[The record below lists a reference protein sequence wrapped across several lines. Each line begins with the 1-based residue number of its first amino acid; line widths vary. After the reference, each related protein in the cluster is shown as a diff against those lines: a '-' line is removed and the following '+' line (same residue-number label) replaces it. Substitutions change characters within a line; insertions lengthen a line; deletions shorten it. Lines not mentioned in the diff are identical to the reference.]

1 MEHNEES
8 VGNGCPMIDIMSAPV
23 TEPYPQTMQPSVS
36 DIVSQNLTPPEETPN
51 EKKARLQRKRQALY
65 RAKKRLPGAAP
76 TLAAVQDD
84 QQAVPSTLAGSSLSA
99 ASAILQQQ
107 QRRNTDDELLN
118 EIAGRY
124 STPPDETPP
133 EKKARLARKRQ
144 ALYRAKKRLAGAAPT
159 VAAVQ
164 DDQQAVPSTS
174 AGTSLSGA
182 PAILQ
187 QQQLRRNIDDD
198 LLNEI
203 AGRYS
208 TPPDETPPEKKA
220 RLARKRQAL
229 YNARKRM
236 VQTPN
241 VATVVNRAPAPASA
255 PVPAPAPAPTPALV
269 DPTAAVAIR
278 VPIHQQLQTYVR
290 HLRDHEADQQR
301 QFIARRR
308 MTGHLRVAHGNHES
322 YSCPSLHTLAPR
334 VPCNFCSALKWPGEP
349 PSVCCNSGQVVLP
362 PFPEPPAEL
371 RQLFDVPQFL
381 LNIRRYN
388 NAFAFTSIGASIRG
402 NDPVRQDLRVGHGG
416 IYNYRI
422 QGALCHRIGSL
433 AVLPG
438 RPPCYAQLY
447 FYDSSSEGQYDEMLN
462 ARAIAYGSEL
472 NREILAILQR
482 VFSTHNPIAEMFKH
496 AYERMSVRDDLRLCI
511 HSRIP
516 GIDQRRY
523 NAPTAD
529 EVGGVFVCD
538 DTTGA
543 TEHTRDIV
551 LQHRATGYLQPVF
564 DTNQLADALQYPI
577 LFPRGET
584 GWTYGM
590 PKVQRRTRQQQ
601 QPSRP
606 TSSSNGAAHIDE
618 NDDAAEDP
626 NPELDGAE
634 RSANQITPR
643 EYAAYRIAWRENAQ
657 TLMHRA
663 GRLFQQYCVDQY
675 CKIEMQRLKYLREHQ
690 AQLRTEAYTG
700 FMDLAGAE
708 GTIAD
713 LHPDNL
719 PNVAVE
725 IPVVQEPPVA
735 PRRSI
740 IDPPSNLSRTGTRVI
755 LGPSFVGSNRYMRA
769 QYQDAMAIVR
779 ALGKPDL
786 FITVTCNPKWPEI
799 TQCLLPR
806 QQAPDRPDVIVR
818 VFRLKL
824 KAILNDL
831 TMGVLGI
838 EVARI
843 HVIEFQK
850 RGLPHAHI
858 LVILAEEDKPQTPA
872 DYDKIVSA
880 ELPNPATSSQLFET
894 VQSCMMHGPC
904 GAANPAAPCMKDG
917 TCEKGFPKSFCEQT
931 RSMDNGYPQYRRRNN
946 GRSVTVKGIELD
958 NRYVVPYNPWFTH
971 KYNCHINVEVCT
983 SISSVKYLYKY
994 VYKGHD
1000 RLSVTLAVGND
1011 EIQQHID
1018 ARYLSPTD
1026 SCWRIMRFEL
1036 QAKTHTV
1043 VTLPIHLE
1051 NQQNVFFR
1059 ANETVSCVL
1068 NRGNHTMLTRFFQLA
1083 AHDNFARALLY
1094 HDVPTYYRYAKP
1106 TANQRLPW
1114 QEPGTKHWI
1123 RRIRTGHKTVIGR
1136 MVSCSMQLM
1145 ERYCLRLLLCY
1156 RKGPTS
1162 YEDLR
1167 TVNGSVCETFQQAA
1181 INEGLLEDDSEWD
1194 RALEEAAT
1202 YRMPAQLR
1210 HFFAL
1215 ILSSGMPQNP
1225 RTLWESYASEMSE
1238 DFHHRNRDRYTTEE
1252 SDLNK
1257 LLRDVEHFR
1266 ALSDIDRYLR
1276 GTTPSKDLTS
1286 FPGMPQLS
1294 EYEHVQAHI
1303 MDDDDVNEFIIAERS
1318 YLITDLD
1325 ATLATVHQLND
1336 EQRMVYETVTAAIDR
1351 QLATAASQANAGDQR
1366 LFFLDG
1372 PGGTGKSF
1380 LVEKILA
1387 HVRRCGEIALAT
1399 AASGIAALLL
1409 TGGKTV
1415 HSTFKLPLDLN
1426 NHSTCSI
1433 TVQSKRAEMLRQ
1445 TALIVWDEASMSSRF
1460 ALEAVDRTLQDITG
1474 VQLPFGGKVVLL
1486 SGDFRQILP
1495 IVPKGTDAQ
1504 IINECI
1510 KKSTLWPLFRSLQL
1524 RDNMRVRTAP
1534 NANQASELRDFANL
1548 LLRIGEGRHDTFA
1561 GLDPSLAKIPHDMI
1575 VPHTANPTNDLNTL
1589 IDKIYPDMQRHFQHP
1604 SFFSDRAILSPLNV
1618 DVASVNNLVLDRI
1631 PGPEQEYR
1639 SVDTLV
1645 NPEEHEHLQLPSEYL
1660 NTLNVSGIPVH
1671 RLRLKR
1677 FAPVLLLRNLN
1688 SDMGLCNGTRLQIVG
1703 LKRNC
1708 LHAKILTGTRRDEDV
1723 LLPRIFCD
1731 SNDKGHPF
1739 QIRRKQFPVQ
1749 VCFAMTINKSQGQS
1763 LHHLGLYL
1771 PQDVF
1776 AHGQLYVA
1784 LSRVTSR
1791 ANIAVLIPNPKRAD
1805 EEGVSTSNIVY
1816 REVVDR

>member
-1 MEHNEES
+1 
-8 VGNGCPMIDIMSAPV
+8 
-23 TEPYPQTMQPSVS
+23 
-36 DIVSQNLTPPEETPN
+36 
-51 EKKARLQRKRQALY
+51 
-65 RAKKRLPGAAP
+65 
-76 TLAAVQDD
+76 
-84 QQAVPSTLAGSSLSA
+84 
-99 ASAILQQQ
+99 
-107 QRRNTDDELLN
+107 
-118 EIAGRY
+118 
-124 STPPDETPP
+124 
-133 EKKARLARKRQ
+133 
-144 ALYRAKKRLAGAAPT
+144 
-159 VAAVQ
+159 
-164 DDQQAVPSTS
+164 
-174 AGTSLSGA
+174 
-182 PAILQ
+182 
-187 QQQLRRNIDDD
+187 
-198 LLNEI
+198 
-203 AGRYS
+203 
-208 TPPDETPPEKKA
+208 
-220 RLARKRQAL
+220 
-229 YNARKRM
+229 
-236 VQTPN
+236 
-241 VATVVNRAPAPASA
+241 
-255 PVPAPAPAPTPALV
+255 
-269 DPTAAVAIR
+269 
-278 VPIHQQLQTYVR
+278 
-290 HLRDHEADQQR
+290 
-301 QFIARRR
+301 
-308 MTGHLRVAHGNHES
+308 
-322 YSCPSLHTLAPR
+322 
-334 VPCNFCSALKWPGEP
+334 CNFCSALKWPGEP

-422 QGALCHRIGSL
+422 Q
-433 AVLPG
+433 
-438 RPPCYAQLY
+438 
-447 FYDSSSEGQYDEMLN
+447 
-462 ARAIAYGSEL
+462 AYGSEL

-606 TSSSNGAAHIDE
+606 TK
-618 NDDAAEDP
+618 
-626 NPELDGAE
+626 

-708 GTIAD
+708 
-713 LHPDNL
+713 
-719 PNVAVE
+719 
-725 IPVVQEPPVA
+725 VQEPPVA

-831 TMGVLGI
+831 TMGALGI

-958 NRYVVPYNPWFTH
+958 NR
-971 KYNCHINVEVCT
+971 
-983 SISSVKYLYKY
+983 SVKYLYKY

-1094 HDVPTYYRYAKP
+1094 HDVPTYYR
-1106 TANQRLPW
+1106 
-1114 QEPGTKHWI
+1114 
-1123 RRIRTGHKTVIGR
+1123 
-1136 MVSCSMQLM
+1136 MQLM

-1181 INEGLLEDDSEWD
+1181 INEGLLQDDSEWD

-1276 GTTPSKDLTS
+1276 
-1286 FPGMPQLS
+1286 
-1294 EYEHVQAHI
+1294 
-1303 MDDDDVNEFIIAERS
+1303 
-1318 YLITDLD
+1318 
-1325 ATLATVHQLND
+1325 
-1336 EQRMVYETVTAAIDR
+1336 AIDR

-1387 HVRRCGEIALAT
+1387 HVRRCGGIALAT

-1426 NHSTCSI
+1426 NHSNCSI
-1433 TVQSKRAEMLRQ
+1433 SVQSKRAEMLRQ
-1445 TALIVWDEASMSSRF
+1445 TALIVWDEASMSSR
-1460 ALEAVDRTLQDITG
+1460 LLSKQSIGPWVGSDNG
-1474 VQLPFGGKVVLL
+1474 CLPFGGKVVLL

-1524 RDNMRVRTAP
+1524 CDNMRVRT
-1534 NANQASELRDFANL
+1534 QTRTSELRDFANL

-1561 GLDPSLAKIPHDMI
+1561 GLDPSLAKIPHDML

-1688 SDMGLCNGTRLQIVG
+1688 SDMGLCNGTRLQIVD

-1708 LHAKILTGTRRDEDV
+1708 LHAKILTGTRRGEDV
-1723 LLPRIFCD
+1723 LLPRIFYD

-1739 QIRRKQFPVQ
+1739 QIRRKQFPV
-1749 VCFAMTINKSQGQS
+1749 
-1763 LHHLGLYL
+1763 
-1771 PQDVF
+1771 
-1776 AHGQLYVA
+1776 
-1784 LSRVTSR
+1784 
-1791 ANIAVLIPNPKRAD
+1791 
-1805 EEGVSTSNIVY
+1805 
-1816 REVVDR
+1816 

>member
-8 VGNGCPMIDIMSAPV
+8 VGNGCPMIDIMSESHSTGRNSERKESKAPKEATGV
-23 TEPYPQTMQPSVS
+23 VQGQEAPPGCSSYAGSCTGRPTGCTF
-36 DIVSQNLTPPEETPN
+36 NLP
-51 EKKARLQRKRQALY
+51 
-65 RAKKRLPGAAP
+65 
-76 TLAAVQDD
+76 
-84 QQAVPSTLAGSSLSA
+84 GSSLSA

-124 STPPDETPP
+124 STPPDETPS
-133 EKKARLARKRQ
+133 EQKARLGRKRQ

-159 VAAVQ
+159 VAAVQDDQQAVPSTSAGTSLSGAPAILQQQQLRRNIDDDLLNEIAGRYSTPPDETPPEKKARLARKRQALYNARKHLAGAAPTLAAVQ

-255 PVPAPAPAPTPALV
+255 P
-269 DPTAAVAIR
+269 
-278 VPIHQQLQTYVR
+278 
-290 HLRDHEADQQR
+290 
-301 QFIARRR
+301 
-308 MTGHLRVAHGNHES
+308 
-322 YSCPSLHTLAPR
+322 
-334 VPCNFCSALKWPGEP
+334 WPGEP

-422 QGALCHRIGSL
+422 QG
-433 AVLPG
+433 

-462 ARAIAYGSEL
+462 ARAKAY
-472 NREILAILQR
+472 
-482 VFSTHNPIAEMFKH
+482 EMFKH

-626 NPELDGAE
+626 NLELDGAD

-713 LHPDNL
+713 LHPDYL

-831 TMGVLGI
+831 TMGALGI

-872 DYDKIVSA
+872 DYDKFVSA

-931 RSMDNGYPQYRRRNN
+931 RSMDNGYP
-946 GRSVTVKGIELD
+946 
-958 NRYVVPYNPWFTH
+958 
-971 KYNCHINVEVCT
+971 
-983 SISSVKYLYKY
+983 
-994 VYKGHD
+994 
-1000 RLSVTLAVGND
+1000 
-1011 EIQQHID
+1011 
-1018 ARYLSPTD
+1018 
-1026 SCWRIMRFEL
+1026 
-1036 QAKTHTV
+1036 
-1043 VTLPIHLE
+1043 
-1051 NQQNVFFR
+1051 
-1059 ANETVSCVL
+1059 
-1068 NRGNHTMLTRFFQLA
+1068 
-1083 AHDNFARALLY
+1083 
-1094 HDVPTYYRYAKP
+1094 
-1106 TANQRLPW
+1106 
-1114 QEPGTKHWI
+1114 
-1123 RRIRTGHKTVIGR
+1123 
-1136 MVSCSMQLM
+1136 
-1145 ERYCLRLLLCY
+1145 
-1156 RKGPTS
+1156 
-1162 YEDLR
+1162 
-1167 TVNGSVCETFQQAA
+1167 
-1181 INEGLLEDDSEWD
+1181 
-1194 RALEEAAT
+1194 
-1202 YRMPAQLR
+1202 
-1210 HFFAL
+1210 
-1215 ILSSGMPQNP
+1215 
-1225 RTLWESYASEMSE
+1225 
-1238 DFHHRNRDRYTTEE
+1238 
-1252 SDLNK
+1252 
-1257 LLRDVEHFR
+1257 
-1266 ALSDIDRYLR
+1266 
-1276 GTTPSKDLTS
+1276 
-1286 FPGMPQLS
+1286 
-1294 EYEHVQAHI
+1294 
-1303 MDDDDVNEFIIAERS
+1303 
-1318 YLITDLD
+1318 
-1325 ATLATVHQLND
+1325 
-1336 EQRMVYETVTAAIDR
+1336 
-1351 QLATAASQANAGDQR
+1351 
-1366 LFFLDG
+1366 
-1372 PGGTGKSF
+1372 
-1380 LVEKILA
+1380 
-1387 HVRRCGEIALAT
+1387 
-1399 AASGIAALLL
+1399 
-1409 TGGKTV
+1409 
-1415 HSTFKLPLDLN
+1415 
-1426 NHSTCSI
+1426 
-1433 TVQSKRAEMLRQ
+1433 
-1445 TALIVWDEASMSSRF
+1445 
-1460 ALEAVDRTLQDITG
+1460 
-1474 VQLPFGGKVVLL
+1474 
-1486 SGDFRQILP
+1486 
-1495 IVPKGTDAQ
+1495 
-1504 IINECI
+1504 
-1510 KKSTLWPLFRSLQL
+1510 
-1524 RDNMRVRTAP
+1524 
-1534 NANQASELRDFANL
+1534 
-1548 LLRIGEGRHDTFA
+1548 
-1561 GLDPSLAKIPHDMI
+1561 
-1575 VPHTANPTNDLNTL
+1575 
-1589 IDKIYPDMQRHFQHP
+1589 
-1604 SFFSDRAILSPLNV
+1604 
-1618 DVASVNNLVLDRI
+1618 
-1631 PGPEQEYR
+1631 
-1639 SVDTLV
+1639 
-1645 NPEEHEHLQLPSEYL
+1645 
-1660 NTLNVSGIPVH
+1660 
-1671 RLRLKR
+1671 
-1677 FAPVLLLRNLN
+1677 
-1688 SDMGLCNGTRLQIVG
+1688 
-1703 LKRNC
+1703 
-1708 LHAKILTGTRRDEDV
+1708 
-1723 LLPRIFCD
+1723 
-1731 SNDKGHPF
+1731 
-1739 QIRRKQFPVQ
+1739 
-1749 VCFAMTINKSQGQS
+1749 
-1763 LHHLGLYL
+1763 
-1771 PQDVF
+1771 
-1776 AHGQLYVA
+1776 
-1784 LSRVTSR
+1784 
-1791 ANIAVLIPNPKRAD
+1791 
-1805 EEGVSTSNIVY
+1805 
-1816 REVVDR
+1816 